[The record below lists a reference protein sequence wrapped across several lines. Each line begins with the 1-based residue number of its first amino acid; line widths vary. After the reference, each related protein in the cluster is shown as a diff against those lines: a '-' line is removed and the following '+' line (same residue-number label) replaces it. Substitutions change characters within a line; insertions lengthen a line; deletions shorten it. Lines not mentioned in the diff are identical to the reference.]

1 MVQTLIKVSV
11 SQTVS
16 GFPLMT
22 WWSIDVDVEMSAAD
36 ISLDDTTLSVKLAA
50 IEIISSTVGLSLL
63 VSMEISYK

>member
-1 MVQTLIKVSV
+1 
-11 SQTVS
+11 
-16 GFPLMT
+16 
-22 WWSIDVDVEMSAAD
+22 MSAAD